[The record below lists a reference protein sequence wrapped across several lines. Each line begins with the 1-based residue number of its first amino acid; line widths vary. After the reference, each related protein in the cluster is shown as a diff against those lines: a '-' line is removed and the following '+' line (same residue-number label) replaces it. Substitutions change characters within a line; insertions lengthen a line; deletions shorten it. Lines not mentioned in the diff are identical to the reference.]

1 MISGQLRDTPGSGWW
16 LLGIIG
22 GSQQFLVSSRNRGK
36 ERCYP
41 GSIQRSLLKPKVE
54 RCFTSLKTAA
64 GAHNPRGMDQF
75 ILRQILGSF
84 SRVNVIKQTVHSPLF
99 FREIVEIQRVLP
111 SMAATLIFKYTE
123 GGGRRGLQLQGKGDD
138 KNRGTVIR
146 FLPNRHSP

>member
-1 MISGQLRDTPGSGWW
+1 MAISAKESPKNQTDKEQFAAASSCIATEILT
-16 LLGIIG
+16 LLFARKRRRSTGPVLYQPPRSRSRRVPDLKVPIG

-84 SRVNVIKQTVHSPLF
+84 SRVNVIK
-99 FREIVEIQRVLP
+99 
-111 SMAATLIFKYTE
+111 
-123 GGGRRGLQLQGKGDD
+123 
-138 KNRGTVIR
+138 
-146 FLPNRHSP
+146 